1 MKTKEI
7 YIKEIDKTVLFKIGR
22 NAKDNF
28 DIIDS
33 SNINDLWFHVDN
45 LPSAHIISSIP
56 ENINKKELKYII
68 KNGAMLCKQ
77 HSKFNQIKD
86 LNIVYTKIS
95 NVIKTEVIGT
105 VNLLNS
111 KIIKI

>member
-1 MKTKEI
+1 MKTEEI
-7 YIKEIDKTVLFKIGR
+7 YIKEIDKVVLFKIGR

-33 SNINDLWFHVDN
+33 SNKNDIWFHVDN
-45 LPSAHIISSIP
+45 LPSAHIISSVP
-56 ENINKKELKYII
+56 ENMNKKELKYIV
-68 KNGAMLCKQ
+68 KKGAMLCKE
-77 HSKFNQIKD
+77 HSKYQNIKD
-86 LNIVYTKIS
+86 LNIVYTMIS
-95 NVIKTEVIGT
+95 NVIKTNIIGT